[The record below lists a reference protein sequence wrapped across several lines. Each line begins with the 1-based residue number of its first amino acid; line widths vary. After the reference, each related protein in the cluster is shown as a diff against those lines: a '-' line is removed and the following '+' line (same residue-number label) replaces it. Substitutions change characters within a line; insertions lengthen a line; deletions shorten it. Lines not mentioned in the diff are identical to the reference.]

1 MSYIMLAWVNY
12 SHNHMNSLVPEFIE
26 FLPMNLED
34 GKLYIS
40 MKYCTAVHLCA
51 CGCGE
56 RVVTPLQPNGWK
68 LSFDGLVTLRPSIG
82 NFEYPCMS
90 HYFIT
95 DNEIQWLPKE
105 VVVDKNKKKKTKK
118 RKKIKFKRKF
128 PFLSIM

>member
-1 MSYIMLAWVNY
+1 MLAWGNY
-12 SHNHMNSLVPEFIE
+12 SHCLMNSLVPEFVE
-26 FLPMNLED
+26 VLPMNLEE

-56 RVVTPLQPNGWK
+56 RVVTPLQPNGWR

-105 VVVDKNKKKKTKK
+105 VVVNRSKKKKPKNV
-118 RKKIKFKRKF
+118 RK
-128 PFLSIM
+128 

>member
-1 MSYIMLAWVNY
+1 MSCTMWVWVNY
-12 SHNHMNSLVPEFIE
+12 SHSLMNSLVPEFVE
-26 FLPMNLED
+26 FLPMNLEE

-68 LSFDGLVTLRPSIG
+68 LSFDGVVTLRPSIG

-95 DNEIQWLPKE
+95 DNKIQWLPKGG
-105 VVVDKNKKKKTKK
+105 VVNRKKKTKK